1 VAHYGNEPFTASI
14 PKWKI
19 TDVSGKVVQEG
30 QLKATDIPLGNAFK
44 LGNVAVPLGFAE
56 TAQKLVF
63 EVSVENFTNQWD
75 IWVYPAKTE
84 TVAGTEKIKVVQQ
97 IDAATQKFL
106 EDGGTVLLTLKKGT
120 LPAEMGGDIK
130 TGFSSIF
137 WNTAW
142 TKGQG
147 PHTLGVLVNPGHP
160 ALAEFPT
167 EYHSNWQWWDAMY
180 HGQAMNLAKID
191 ANIKPVVRVI
201 DDWVTNRPLALVFE
215 AKAGNG
221 KILVSSIDFTNDL
234 QKRPEAQQLLFSLK
248 KYMAGDQFNPSATIS
263 AEKIMLL
270 TKQN

>member
-1 VAHYGNEPFTASI
+1 MVH
-14 PKWKI
+14 
-19 TDVSGKVVQEG
+19 EG

-44 LGNVAVPLGFAE
+44 LGNVAVPLGLVE

-63 EVSVENFTNQWD
+63 EVSVENFTNHWD

-84 TVAGTEKIKVVQQ
+84 IVAGTERIKVVQQ
-97 IDAATQKFL
+97 MDAATQKFL
-106 EDGGTVLLTLKKGT
+106 DEGGTVLLTLKKGT
-120 LPAEMGGDIK
+120 LSAEMGGDIK

-142 TKGQG
+142 THGQG

-167 EYHSNWQWWDAMY
+167 EYYSNWQWWDAMN

-221 KILVSSIDFTNDL
+221 KIMVSSIDFVTDL

-248 KYMAGDQFNPSATIS
+248 KYMAGEKFNPITELTVSDV
-263 AEKIMLL
+263 KRLL
-270 TKQN
+270 N

>member
-1 VAHYGNEPFTASI
+1 VAHYGNEPFTAI
-14 PKWKI
+14 TPKWKI

-30 QLKATDIPLGNAFK
+30 QLAATDIPLGNAFK
-44 LGNVAVPLGFAE
+44 LGKVAVPLGFAE

-84 TVAGTEKIKVVQQ
+84 TFAGTEKIKVVQQ
-97 IDAATQKFL
+97 MDAATQKFL
-106 EDGGTVLLTLKKGT
+106 EEGGTVLLNLKKGT
-120 LPAEMGGDIK
+120 LPAEMGGSIK

-142 TKGQG
+142 TGGQG

-167 EYHSNWQWWDAMY
+167 EYYSNWQWWDAMN
-180 HGQAMNLAKID
+180 HGQAINLAKID

-215 AKAGNG
+215 AKVGNG
-221 KILVSSIDFTNDL
+221 KIMVSSIDFTTDL

-248 KYMAGDQFNPSATIS
+248 KYMAGNLFNPLI
-263 AEKIMLL
+263 ELKITDIGKL
-270 TKQN
+270 TK